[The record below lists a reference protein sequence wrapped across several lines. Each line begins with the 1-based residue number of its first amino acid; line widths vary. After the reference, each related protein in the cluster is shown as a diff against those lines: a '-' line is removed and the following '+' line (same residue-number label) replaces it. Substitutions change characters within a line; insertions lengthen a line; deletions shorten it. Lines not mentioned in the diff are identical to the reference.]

1 MGNNREYAEAYVADA
16 QRAVELAA
24 TELMKLAADLNA
36 YASSFPST
44 LDKETRGT
52 PSSLA
57 ADITTRFHSGVGTIG
72 SARIWSIVYSAGKAE
87 RHLALFEDN

>member
-1 MGNNREYAEAYVADA
+1 MDKDREYAEAYVADA
-16 QRAVELAA
+16 QHAVELAA
-24 TELMKLAADLNA
+24 TELMRLAADLNA

-57 ADITTRFHSGVGTIG
+57 ADIITRFHSGVATIG
-72 SARIWSIVYSAGKAE
+72 GARIWGVIYSAGKAE
-87 RHLALFEDN
+87 RHLALSEDN